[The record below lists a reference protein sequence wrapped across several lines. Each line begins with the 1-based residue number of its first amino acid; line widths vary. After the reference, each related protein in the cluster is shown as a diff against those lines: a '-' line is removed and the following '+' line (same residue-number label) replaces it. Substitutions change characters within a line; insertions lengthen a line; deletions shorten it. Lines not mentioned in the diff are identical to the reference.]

1 MADSEKDRSSKKTS
15 TKSLTD
21 KLPDGLKKNLNAGE
35 EIVNYLTSFVV
46 AEKTNFIILTNQRLI
61 YFDEKHLG
69 RFDFKSL
76 PLQKVLQ
83 VSAHRGAVVWG
94 NVSVKMEDGTVYTVE
109 RVNRKDM
116 VHFIEGLEIVYNS
129 IAVEPI
135 SIKHKGELLGMADWE
150 FNKPAE
156 MVFREKPSTY
166 SKSVEDPL
174 VELKMRFVKGEL
186 SEEEYKAKL
195 RVLQDS

>member
-1 MADSEKDRSSKKTS
+1 MAKKTS
-15 TKSLTD
+15 DKSLID

-35 EIVNYLTSFVV
+35 EIINYLTSFVV
-46 AEKTNFIILTNQRLI
+46 AEKTNFVVLTNQRLI

-109 RVNRKDM
+109 RVNRKDL
-116 VHFIEGLEIVYNS
+116 VHFIDGLEIVYNS

-135 SIKHKGELLGMADWE
+135 SIKHKGDLLGMADWE

-166 SKSVEDPL
+166 SKLVEDPL

-195 RVLQDS
+195 RVLQES

>member
-1 MADSEKDRSSKKTS
+1 LAKKTS
-15 TKSLTD
+15 DKSLID

-35 EIVNYLTSFVV
+35 EIINYLTSFVV
-46 AEKTNFIILTNQRLI
+46 AEKTNFVVLTNQRLI

-109 RVNRKDM
+109 RVNRKDL
-116 VHFIEGLEIVYNS
+116 VHFIDGLEIVYNS

-135 SIKHKGELLGMADWE
+135 SIKHKGDLLGMADWE

-166 SKSVEDPL
+166 SKLVEDPL

-195 RVLQDS
+195 RVLQES

>member
-1 MADSEKDRSSKKTS
+1 MAKKTS
-15 TKSLTD
+15 DKTLID
-21 KLPDGLKKNLNAGE
+21 KLPDGLKNNLNAGE
-35 EIVNYLTSFVV
+35 EIINYLTSFVV
-46 AEKTNFIILTNQRLI
+46 AEKTNFVVLTNQRLI

-109 RVNRKDM
+109 RVNRKDL
-116 VHFIEGLEIVYNS
+116 VHFIDGLEIVYNS

-135 SIKHKGELLGMADWE
+135 SIKHKGDLLGMADWE

-166 SKSVEDPL
+166 SKLVEDPL

-195 RVLQDS
+195 RVLQES

>member
-1 MADSEKDRSSKKTS
+1 LAKKTS
-15 TKSLTD
+15 DKSLID
-21 KLPDGLKKNLNAGE
+21 KLPDGLKNNLNAGE
-35 EIVNYLTSFVV
+35 EIINYLTSFVV
-46 AEKTNFIILTNQRLI
+46 AEKTNFVVLTNQRLI

-109 RVNRKDM
+109 RVNRKDL
-116 VHFIEGLEIVYNS
+116 VHFIDGLEIVYNS

-135 SIKHKGELLGMADWE
+135 SIKHKGDLLGMADWE

-166 SKSVEDPL
+166 SKLVEDPL

-195 RVLQDS
+195 RVLQES